1 MKYPLVLKA
10 YNLYHLLGLEN
21 YASGEQ
27 IKKRYWQLAR
37 KYHPDR
43 VESTEE
49 ETQRFVLSTAA
60 YNFLRDDKKRHSY
73 ELLLK
78 RKQEKKMRFMSSEL
92 VCQRQQTHKCFYSA
106 RMTVDH
112 DFNRFMDEMNT
123 QVVTTLEGNAA
134 TIYFTRRIPLKE
146 TRSFSTGNKVTQ
158 LESIRFRDVRSRF
171 MVLPQIRGDQVIL
184 EISPQQSRI
193 TNGEIET
200 VGLNTIVRGRIGE
213 WIELGGLNQNRNEQ
227 SSGIA
232 SRNTSGQ
239 VEKRSVFIKVEKQ

>member
-78 RKQEKKMRFMSSEL
+78 RKQEKKYVLRVLNLFASGRKLISVSILPAWLLIM
-92 VCQRQQTHKCFYSA
+92 
-106 RMTVDH
+106 
-112 DFNRFMDEMNT
+112 
-123 QVVTTLEGNAA
+123 
-134 TIYFTRRIPLKE
+134 I
-146 TRSFSTGNKVTQ
+146 STGLWMNA
-158 LESIRFRDVRSRF
+158 
-171 MVLPQIRGDQVIL
+171 
-184 EISPQQSRI
+184 
-193 TNGEIET
+193 
-200 VGLNTIVRGRIGE
+200 
-213 WIELGGLNQNRNEQ
+213 GG
-227 SSGIA
+227 
-232 SRNTSGQ
+232 TS
-239 VEKRSVFIKVEKQ
+239 

>member
-78 RKQEKKMRFMSSEL
+78 GKQEKKMRFMSSEL
-92 VCQRQQTHKCFYSA
+92 VCQRQKTHKRFYSA

-112 DFNRFMDEMNT
+112 DSNRFVDECRGNFIKFLKHGKKIKPRPKVISRDNMDGAEFDGY
-123 QVVTTLEGNAA
+123 VE
-134 TIYFTRRIPLKE
+134 E
-146 TRSFSTGNKVTQ
+146 
-158 LESIRFRDVRSRF
+158 
-171 MVLPQIRGDQVIL
+171 
-184 EISPQQSRI
+184 
-193 TNGEIET
+193 
-200 VGLNTIVRGRIGE
+200 GLNGFQDFMKSVPKI
-213 WIELGGLNQNRNEQ
+213 
-227 SSGIA
+227 
-232 SRNTSGQ
+232 
-239 VEKRSVFIKVEKQ
+239 KRF

>member
-43 VESTEE
+43 VESTEA

-60 YNFLRDDKKRHSY
+60 YNFLRDDKKRRSY

-92 VCQRQQTHKCFYSA
+92 VCQRQQTHKRFYSA
-106 RMTVDH
+106 RMSVDH
-112 DFNRFMDEMNT
+112 DFNRFVDECR
-123 QVVTTLEGNAA
+123 GN
-134 TIYFTRRIPLKE
+134 
-146 TRSFSTGNKVTQ
+146 
-158 LESIRFRDVRSRF
+158 
-171 MVLPQIRGDQVIL
+171 
-184 EISPQQSRI
+184 
-193 TNGEIET
+193 
-200 VGLNTIVRGRIGE
+200 
-213 WIELGGLNQNRNEQ
+213 
-227 SSGIA
+227 
-232 SRNTSGQ
+232 
-239 VEKRSVFIKVEKQ
+239 FIKFLKHGKKIKPRPKVISRDNMDGAEFDGYVEEGQNGFQDFMKSVPRIKTRGF